1 MASRFLYFNYQ
12 SSDKYLSRQLW
23 KNVQVR
29 CLSFLDGCR
38 LYATIVKHNFST
50 VKAEY
55 EHPVSGVCAFCCLF
69 LILFPPPIYVL
80 ESCTVPNLRLWF
92 INKVKMSCQTS
103 LIQSNKRHLFGSPF
117 MDKFAVEICS
127 GKLKHIFFRWLL
139 KGYCFTGLPRFPPM
153 SSLLKQ
159 KQYCEKSKNKC
170 HLSNHELNFCV
181 QTWKV

>member
-1 MASRFLYFNYQ
+1 MLF
-12 SSDKYLSRQLW
+12 
-23 KNVQVR
+23 V
-29 CLSFLDGCR
+29 
-38 LYATIVKHNFST
+38 
-50 VKAEY
+50 
-55 EHPVSGVCAFCCLF
+55 VCFWFCS
-69 LILFPPPIYVL
+69 PPIYVL
-80 ESCTVPNLRLWF
+80 ESYIVPNLRLWF

-170 HLSNHELNFCV
+170 HLSNHELNFYVRPEKYKQRVFILQALSHGHLCFLMRV
-181 QTWKV
+181 YLWVLLLLILGVWFFFGFWVFSLEDTT